1 MKSQITNRSGLR
13 VVKSGIGI
21 CILASAL
28 IEGAAAQTNVK
39 LGTGAGASIS
49 SGTNDTAIGA
59 GALTTTTTG
68 SFNTA
73 VGSSALRK
81 NTTGASNVGFGYQAL
96 YKNIT
101 GGTNVGLGNKALTNN
116 ISGSN
121 NIGIGNNGGSAITGS
136 NNIAIGH
143 TGTAGTTGLINI
155 GTTGVHAGAII
166 AGSVFGGSFN
176 ATNGSFNATN
186 GSFNATNANGNL
198 ALHGGLSPF
207 AGTTLQ
213 GVFTGNAAGP
223 QLRFQNSGSTSFID
237 IGEDASNNFVVEA
250 SDVAAL
256 TVLQNGSVTMANG
269 LGVTGNVAAN
279 GRVGA
284 GVASPLTTLHAVG
297 TNTGSASPTGHIAL
311 IKETNEGST
320 AGLAIQ
326 SGYTFTHDTND
337 NFITFFK
344 ADGTSI
350 GSIEGNNA
358 GSIQLGGAGSDYAE
372 YLLKSDPAMNI
383 DATEIVGIRDGKIVG
398 HGQPADQFMIVTGQA
413 IVAGNRPSEDA
424 ADLAKRSLVSFIGQ
438 VPVQVRGQV
447 NSGDFILASEKG
459 DGTGIALPA
468 SKIDTAAMPRVV
480 GRAWAAS
487 KEEGVKTVNTAVGLD
502 QTSLVVP
509 ALQRLENENKELRD
523 RMERLEKLL
532 LEKSAASGLV
542 NSEQ

>member
-39 LGTGAGASIS
+39 LGAGAGASIS
-49 SGTNDTAIGA
+49 SGSNDTAIGA

-68 SFNTA
+68 SFNTGL
-73 VGSSALRK
+73 GSSALRK
-81 NTTGASNVGFGYQAL
+81 NTTGASNVGVGYQAL
-96 YKNIT
+96 YKNIN
-101 GGTNVGLGNKALTNN
+101 GGTNVGFGNKALTNN
-116 ISGSN
+116 VSGSN
-121 NIGIGNNGGSAITGS
+121 NIGIGNNGGAAITGS

-143 TGTAGTTGLINI
+143 TGTAGTTGTINI

-166 AGSVFGGSFN
+166 AGNVFGGTFNTTSGSFN
-176 ATNGSFNATN
+176 ATNGVFNAT
-186 GSFNATNANGNL
+186 SANGNF
-198 ALHGGLSPF
+198 ALQGGF
-207 AGTTLQ
+207 APSAGMTLQ
-213 GVFTGNAAGP
+213 GIFTGNAAGP
-223 QLRFQNSGSTSFID
+223 QLRFQNSGSASFID

-250 SDVAAL
+250 SDTAAL
-256 TVLQNGSVTMANG
+256 TVLQNGNVG
-269 LGVTGNVAAN
+269 IGTGAAT
-279 GRVGA
+279 
-284 GVASPLTTLHAVG
+284 ASTRLHVVG
-297 TNTGSASPTGHIAL
+297 TNTDLTSPTGHVAL
-311 IKETNEGST
+311 IKESNGNTTG
-320 AGLAIQ
+320 GLAIQ
-326 SGYTFTHDTND
+326 SGFTGTHSSALD

-344 ADGTSI
+344 SDGVSI
-350 GSIEGNNA
+350 GSIEGNGA

-372 YLLKSDPAMNI
+372 YLVKSDPSMKI
-383 DATEIVGIRDGKIVG
+383 DATEIVGVRDGKIVS

-413 IVAGNRPSEDA
+413 IIAGNRPSEDP

-480 GRAWAAS
+480 GRAWEAS
-487 KEEGVKTVNTAVGLD
+487 KEDGVKTVNTAVGLD

-509 ALQRLENENKELRD
+509 ALQRLENENKELRE

-542 NSEQ
+542 NSQQ